1 MTGKEN
7 RSANHVLA
15 DMAFFDYLKEKLGER
30 KTKTGAY
37 CDLLEKASAGFVA
50 PFLKNHGYVLQ
61 AGQCHVTITDLATG
75 WHWHRATVRAF
86 LDRLEEMGYIS
97 RTRLA
102 KSVVI
107 TVAFAPDGIGET
119 PGSCTGQA
127 ESRTADELDVALSEW
142 ITGNLSDNDMGDICG
157 QYHASRLNEIAG
169 RSLAGSS
176 GSPMPSKDKSADEL
190 TRALVQRVAIAGL
203 KRAIRNSR
211 FDDPS
216 AFTDFFNHELGRD
229 WPSLFAVARM
239 VAKMVL
245 SGEDEAADV
254 PSHERMTLLTL
265 REPFKALLAKYQERD
280 STLLWTPQPVL

>member
-1 MTGKEN
+1 MKDKN
-7 RSANHVLA
+7 RSANQVLA
-15 DMAFFDYLKEKLGER
+15 DMAFFDYLKEKVGER

-37 CDLLEKASAGFVA
+37 YNLLEKATAGFIA

-61 AGQCHVTITDLATG
+61 ADQCHVTISDLAVE

-86 LDRLEEMGYIS
+86 LDKLEEMGYIS

-107 TVAFAPDGIGET
+107 TVAFTPDGIGES

-127 ESRTADELDVALSEW
+127 GSRTADELDVALSEW
-142 ITGNLSDNDMGDICG
+142 ITGNLSDEDMGDICG
-157 QYHASRLNEIAG
+157 QYHESGRKRL
-169 RSLAGSS
+169 
-176 GSPMPSKDKSADEL
+176 ADESGKDHSGDKP
-190 TRALVQRVAIAGL
+190 AIKAGAEKEFAHEIVGRVAVAGL

-216 AFTDFFNHELGRD
+216 SFMDFFNHELGRD

-254 PSHERMTLLTL
+254 PSHERKTLLTL

>member
-1 MTGKEN
+1 MKDKN
-7 RSANHVLA
+7 SVANQVLA
-15 DMAFFDYLKEKLGER
+15 DMMFFDYLKEKLGER

-75 WHWHRATVRAF
+75 WHWHRATVWAF

-107 TVAFAPDGIGET
+107 TVAFAPDNIGEA

-127 ESRTADELDVALSEW
+127 EPCPADELDAALSEW
-142 ITGNLSDNDMGDICG
+142 ITGNLSDEDIGDICG

-176 GSPMPSKDKSADEL
+176 GSRMPSKDESADEL
-190 TRALVQRVAIAGL
+190 TRTLVQRVAVAGL

-211 FDDPS
+211 SDDPS
-216 AFTDFFNHELGRD
+216 SFMDFFNHELGGD
-229 WPSLFAVARM
+229 WPSLFAAARM

-245 SGEDEAADV
+245 SGEDEAADL
-254 PSHERMTLLTL
+254 PSHERKTLLTL

>member
-1 MTGKEN
+1 MKDKN

-15 DMAFFDYLKEKLGER
+15 DMAFFDYLKEKVGER

-50 PFLKNHGYVLQ
+50 PFLKNHGCVLQ

-107 TVAFAPDGIGET
+107 TVAFAPDNIGEA

-127 ESRTADELDVALSEW
+127 ESCTANELDAALSEW
-142 ITGNLSDNDMGDICG
+142 INGNLSDEDMGDICG
-157 QYHASRLNEIAG
+157 QYHESGRKRL
-169 RSLAGSS
+169 
-176 GSPMPSKDKSADEL
+176 ADESGKDHSGDKPAIKAGAE
-190 TRALVQRVAIAGL
+190 TEFAQEIVGRVAVAGL

-211 FDDPS
+211 SDDPS
-216 AFTDFFNHELGRD
+216 SFMDFFNRELGGD
-229 WPSLFAVARM
+229 WPSLFATARM

-245 SGEDEAADV
+245 SGEDEAADL
-254 PSHERMTLLTL
+254 PSHERKTLLTL